1 MKMDR
6 KYQIRR
12 LVAAIVLLAIFM
24 TFTVSV
30 LVKGIDNEIAR
41 RERVLTE
48 HAEVWEW
55 WEIN

>member
-1 MKMDR
+1 MKNDR

-12 LVAAIVLLAIFM
+12 LIAAIILLAIFM

-48 HAEVWEW
+48 HVEVWE
-55 WEIN
+55 